1 MICIL
6 YTLPSNYFQGLTNS
20 VCNSEGSINFW
31 REKLFFSKS
40 GSEGINTFGRE
51 DWSFALHYNQ
61 FDKNPP
67 LNIRNDERIHQMFFT
82 NLFLQFF
89 PRIFY
94 SSSSY
99 KRNNQEKK
107 RKHFFSHFSGWK
119 RNHIKYLF
127 VKNIVDSEFSICGT
141 IWWAH

>member
-61 FDKNPP
+61 FDKKSTIEYSQWWTNSS
-67 LNIRNDERIHQMFFT
+67 DVFHQFVSPIFSK
-82 NLFLQFF
+82 NFLQFEQL
-89 PRIFY
+89 
-94 SSSSY
+94 
-99 KRNNQEKK
+99 KKK
-107 RKHFFSHFSGWK
+107 RKENIFFS
-119 RNHIKYLF
+119 IF
-127 VKNIVDSEFSICGT
+127 VKNIVDSEFEICES
-141 IWWAH
+141 IWWAHQMFDITILMINLTVI